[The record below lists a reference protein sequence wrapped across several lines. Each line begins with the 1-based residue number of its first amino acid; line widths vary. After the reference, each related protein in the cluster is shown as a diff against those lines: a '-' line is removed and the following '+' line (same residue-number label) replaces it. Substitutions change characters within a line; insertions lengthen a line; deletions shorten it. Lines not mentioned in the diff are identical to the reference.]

1 MLAFLTEL
9 AALAVLA
16 GWGAHIV
23 RGGWRWGL
31 ALAAPLAFA
40 VVWGLYLSPRAPI
53 QLPLVGRRT
62 LMGLAFAMAVWAAV
76 SVWGWRVAGPFAL
89 AAALS
94 LLGDTAQASAGQ
106 GLSAVANG
114 R

>member
-1 MLAFLTEL
+1 
-9 AALAVLA
+9 
-16 GWGAHIV
+16 
-23 RGGWRWGL
+23 
-31 ALAAPLAFA
+31 
-40 VVWGLYLSPRAPI
+40 
-53 QLPLVGRRT
+53 
-62 LMGLAFAMAVWAAV
+62 MGLAFALAVWAAV

-94 LLGDTAQASAGQ
+94 LLGDGAQPSAGQ